1 MLNNDIAR
9 KTARIFLKI
18 NAVSFR
24 FNPPYVFTTGIKS
37 PIYLDN
43 RIIMS
48 YPVERKKIIQFYIDI
63 IKERIGLKNVNWI
76 SATASAAIPQGGWV
90 AGKLNLPLVYVRPS
104 TKSYGKGNKMEGY
117 LKKGSK
123 VVIVEDHISTAT
135 SVVGNAQ
142 TIKELGGK
150 VKYCIAATTYETEIS
165 KQLLAKNRIKL
176 FVLTTGKVIIEEA
189 FKGNYLNKEQK
200 KQVDA
205 WLKDPVAW
213 GKQFV

>member
-1 MLNNDIAR
+1 M
-9 KTARIFLKI
+9 
-18 NAVSFR
+18 
-24 FNPPYVFTTGIKS
+24 
-37 PIYLDN
+37 
-43 RIIMS
+43 
-48 YPVERKKIIQFYIDI
+48 
-63 IKERIGLKNVNWI
+63 
-76 SATASAAIPQGGWV
+76 
-90 AGKLNLPLVYVRPS
+90 
-104 TKSYGKGNKMEGY
+104 
-117 LKKGSK
+117 
-123 VVIVEDHISTAT
+123 VIVEDHISTAT